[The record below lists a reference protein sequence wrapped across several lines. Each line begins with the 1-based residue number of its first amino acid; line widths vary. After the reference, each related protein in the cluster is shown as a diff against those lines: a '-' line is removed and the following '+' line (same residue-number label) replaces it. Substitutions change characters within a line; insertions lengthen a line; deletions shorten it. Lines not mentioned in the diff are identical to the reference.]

1 MDMSLATL
9 LLLATVQSAASP
21 IEATLCDVLAEPSTF
36 DGKVVRLRAG
46 VSTDWTHGMYLID
59 LGCKGAI
66 QVADLDA
73 ISPAEKKTFEKAVG
87 TELNRGFRRTAIATF
102 TGRISWRPHT
112 ETDDFRYNP
121 FRLSVQKI
129 ERVEVSRKWTR

>member
-1 MDMSLATL
+1 MSLASL
-9 LLLATVQSAASP
+9 ILLATVQSAASP
-21 IEATLCDVLAEPSTF
+21 IETTLCAVLTEPSRF

-66 QVADLDA
+66 QVAELDA
-73 ISPAEKKTFEKAVG
+73 VSPAEKKFFDKAVG
-87 TELNRGFRRTAIATF
+87 TELNGGFRRRAIATF
-102 TGRISWRPHT
+102 TGRICWLPHT

-129 ERVEVSRKWTR
+129 ERVEVSRK